1 MNTSAESQV
10 KDGQVWMASPQRDT
24 VVAAKADMVDVVPID
39 NAMPLT
45 SVRLSLKVISSAKL
59 KTVDANEFRAAFVA
73 AFDHH
78 VFQEGHQVGAP
89 SFSYTILSS

>member
-1 MNTSAESQV
+1 MNTSSESQV
-10 KDGQVWMASPQRDT
+10 KDSHVWMASPQRDT
-24 VVAAKADMVDVVPID
+24 ARAAKADVVDVVPID

-45 SVRLSLKVISSAKL
+45 SVRLSLTVIGSANL

-73 AFDHH
+73 AFDRH

-89 SFSYTILSS
+89 MFHTILSS